1 MYLRINF
8 RATIFII
15 AIVGMLAPPLALALG
30 LGGSIGNPV
39 LLQSLHIEIP
49 LLLSAEEPPPKLD
62 CIRIA
67 PAADGTDTQFFPK
80 NAKLALELSAA
91 PRIILTSAQT
101 VREPFYEF
109 RIALG
114 CNGEISRDYL
124 VLTRLAE
131 PKDIAESSTLPSIA
145 VAATVATP
153 ANNPAMP
160 ISGILLG
167 SKSAPSI
174 AIAPAEAATKQPIPT
189 ETRAAT
195 AALSQ
200 SPMSG
205 TERTLTLKR
214 DTTLNQ
220 LARGRYPNN
229 QDTRDE
235 YRRLMSLANPTFFAD
250 NTRVGSVHLPA
261 GTVLTIPP
269 NLPPPERA
277 SPTSPNT
284 PSATP
289 VDQTKPK
296 ADSAAKPSIRTAI
309 PTSASQDRLVIGG
322 DAGGKSSRPMSAK
335 EATAT
340 IERLELMLLAQATEE
355 REVTEKLRSLETL
368 FADTRTQLQFL
379 EAKSKQQAADQRQLQ
394 AKFDAQPEPRG
405 FGVLELLAMIVVGGA
420 VGAALL
426 AMSNRQQLQREA
438 DANSLAAARHQT
450 SIQPHAIYASTD
462 AVQAVAPDENILP
475 ISHAVAPPTPS
486 FGRKRRTN
494 LSAAFSTSTRTPSAS
509 PTKSSA
515 APQTTATNVVSEQRP
530 PAAVVVAATDSVETI
545 LATTSAPLLDI
556 AAPVKTE
563 PVADHGIA
571 FSLPATFTTPAATQ
585 DAVRPAGS
593 TALPALPAI
602 NFALDLASTPR
613 TRGIV
618 TSLLDVDIVR
628 KIAASEIPAPPDQ
641 VGDHAT
647 EGTEVVFS
655 LAPRSHAEIE
665 AAMAIERE
673 IAAKPQTSVA
683 EAASSESAEDP
694 AVELANIMI
703 SMGMGDHAEQTLID
717 YILEDPKRDLGPW
730 LKTLEIYRKSGRR
743 AEFEELSISLRK
755 NLNVAPD
762 AWDAVAPVMR
772 PTLEGF
778 PRVSETVQRLWP
790 SPEASDYLA
799 SLLGDNRD
807 GSRAGFPQAV
817 AEEILWLM
825 RMLKVYRELE

>member
-1 MYLRINF
+1 MNL
-8 RATIFII
+8 RATFVVI
-15 AIVGMLAPPLALALG
+15 AIVSVLASPLAAAIG
-30 LGGSIGNPV
+30 LGGSIGSPV

-49 LLLSAEEPPPKLD
+49 LLLSAEESPPKLD
-62 CIRIA
+62 CIRIT
-67 PAADGTDTQFFPK
+67 PASEGTDTQFFPK
-80 NAKLALELSAA
+80 NAKLALDLSTS

-131 PKDIAESSTLPSIA
+131 PKDSLEPSTNPS
-145 VAATVATP
+145 VGTAATFSAP
-153 ANNPAMP
+153 ANNSAIPSVGTQP
-160 ISGILLG
+160 G
-167 SKSAPSI
+167 SKSVPS
-174 AIAPAEAATKQPIPT
+174 AAPAV
-189 ETRAAT
+189 
-195 AALSQ
+195 SQ
-200 SPMSG
+200 SRIG
-205 TERTLTLKR
+205 GGERTLTLKR

-235 YRRLMSLANPTFFAD
+235 YRRLMSLANPAYFSNATP
-250 NTRVGSVHLPA
+250 VGSVPLPA
-261 GTVLTIPP
+261 GTVLTIPS

-277 SPTSPNT
+277 SPN
-284 PSATP
+284 SASTP
-289 VDQTKPK
+289 VAAPVNQTNSKIDIVAKPLTK
-296 ADSAAKPSIRTAI
+296 TGTPNSAA
-309 PTSASQDRLVIGG
+309 QDRLVIGG
-322 DAGGKSSRPMSAK
+322 EAGSKPTRPMSAK

-355 REVTEKLRSLETL
+355 REVTEKLRSLEAL
-368 FADTRTQLQFL
+368 FSDTKVQLQFL

-394 AKFDAQPEPRG
+394 AKFDAQPEPRA
-405 FGVLELLAMIVVGGA
+405 FGVLELLALIVVGGA
-420 VGAALL
+420 VGAMLL
-426 AMSNRQQLQREA
+426 TMHHRQLLRREA
-438 DANSLAAARHQT
+438 NANSLAAARQQT
-450 SIQPHAIYASTD
+450 NIQPHEIFTPTD
-462 AVQAVAPDENILP
+462 AVQSDAPEEFILP
-475 ISHAVAPPTPS
+475 ISHSAAPPATS
-486 FGRKRRTN
+486 FGKKRRTD
-494 LSAAFSTSTRTPSAS
+494 LRSAFTASTSGRSTSPATSPAALHRTANKVMPEQES
-509 PTKSSA
+509 PT
-515 APQTTATNVVSEQRP
+515 
-530 PAAVVVAATDSVETI
+530 PAVAATAHDVETTPAATATPVPDI
-545 LATTSAPLLDI
+545 L
-556 AAPVKTE
+556 APVKRAA
-563 PVADHGIA
+563 VIDDGIA
-571 FSLPATFTTPAATQ
+571 FSLPATFTTPAATRNT
-585 DAVRPAGS
+585 DS
-593 TALPALPAI
+593 TAESTALPAI
-602 NFALDLASTPR
+602 NFALDLESTPR
-613 TRGIV
+613 VSGVV

-628 KIAASEIPAPPDQ
+628 KIAASEIPAPLHQ
-641 VGDHAT
+641 VGDPAT

-655 LAPRSHAEIE
+655 LAPRTHAEIE

-673 IAAKPQTSVA
+673 IAAKPQATVT
-683 EAASSESAEDP
+683 EAAPSESAEDP

-743 AEFEELSISLRK
+743 AEFEELAISLRK

-762 AWDAVAPVMR
+762 AWDAAATAIR

-790 SPEASDYLA
+790 SPETSDYLA